1 MSVSLLQVINRT
13 SLGTKSSSP
22 TIYNLRRIIYFNIV
36 LIEDS
41 DSWIPIVYYI
51 GLVSV
56 NGRTIIVFLL
66 KSVSVQIRVTSGSGE
81 YYNTFL
87 GREID

>member
-1 MSVSLLQVINRT
+1 M
-13 SLGTKSSSP
+13 
-22 TIYNLRRIIYFNIV
+22 IYFDIV

-41 DSWIPIVYYI
+41 NSWIPIVYYM
-51 GLVSV
+51 GLISV

-66 KSVSVQIRVTSGSGE
+66 RSVSVQVRVRSGSGE

-87 GREID
+87 GREVG